1 MAAGKV
7 KRARPRP
14 GETVQRILATTKE
27 ILLEQGASDINVRR
41 VCKEANISR
50 ATFYRYFGSKEE
62 LLEALVKYERE
73 RFDRLIDENT
83 SGCETTR
90 DRLMVYFVSIGNYLV
105 GDKARRFFEGEP
117 KFFIEHFKRI
127 FPKSVERTMEVLA
140 PAFDDWD
147 RRLDAKLDRK
157 FVAEMLVRY
166 MLSYVWIPD
175 ESEPREFF
183 RRLESCLSMFSAL
196 GRDGSF

>member
-1 MAAGKV
+1 
-7 KRARPRP
+7 
-14 GETVQRILATTKE
+14 
-27 ILLEQGASDINVRR
+27 
-41 VCKEANISR
+41 
-50 ATFYRYFGSKEE
+50 
-62 LLEALVKYERE
+62 
-73 RFDRLIDENT
+73 
-83 SGCETTR
+83 
-90 DRLMVYFVSIGNYLV
+90 MVYFVSIGNYLV